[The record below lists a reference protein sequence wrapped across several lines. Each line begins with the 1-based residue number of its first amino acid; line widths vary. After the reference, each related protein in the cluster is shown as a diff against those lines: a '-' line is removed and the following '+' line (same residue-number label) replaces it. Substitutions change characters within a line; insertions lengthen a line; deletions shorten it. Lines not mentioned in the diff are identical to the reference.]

1 MSSRVSSFE
10 QNCWQEGVHGTHG
23 SCAIYQVENLRDEQ
37 KKNRKYWLPEAI
49 NRYKKNPNIKAISY
63 NERCHSV
70 YLHSEID
77 TGRWRNRNNPTFREK
92 NSNRHEWHT
101 LVCFLDH

>member
-10 QNCWQEGVHGTHG
+10 QNCWQEGKRTKGT
-23 SCAIYQVENLRDEQ
+23 IYQIENLRDKAQ

-49 NRYKKNPNIKAISY
+49 NRYINDSNFKGISY

-77 TGRWRNRNNPTFREK
+77 TGMWRNRNNPTFRGK